1 MEIRVLKYF
10 ITVAQ
15 EENMTRAAE
24 VLHTTQ
30 SNLSRQL
37 AELENSVG
45 KKLFERGSRKI
56 TLTEEGMFL
65 RKRAKE
71 II

>member
-56 TLTEEGMFL
+56 TLTEVANRPNRG
-65 RKRAKE
+65 K
-71 II
+71 